1 VPEHNSTTDDL
12 SDVDAPHGVPPF
24 AEVERPRATVREG
37 LPSTYRMRADSHYID
52 HLESRQP
59 AGPDAW
65 LDPQA
70 IESPPHGD
78 DTTLGELVESI
89 KRHGILQ
96 PLLVQH
102 REGEYRLISGNKRR
116 RAAIIAGIRRV
127 PCVVHKVDDDEAK
140 ALASA
145 ANLRIAT
152 QQQPLT
158 ATQPALD
165 TTSDVAR
172 ALETLTV
179 YANLLSTGSSELS
192 RGLSADLIAA
202 ESWRAYC
209 VVETTRIAL
218 RGCMGSRKLVMP
230 RNVLDRVSR
239 SFAPEFRLRNV
250 AMEVEAQLHDDRM
263 VLADEPLLTVALSG
277 AVLATLA
284 LFDRNDRGLIKLSA
298 STSPA
303 GHLSFVIGQTTIS
316 VAETWASRAFDQDW
330 TDRPGGVS
338 VLASMLA
345 IRRIAEAFGANITA
359 ASVRR
364 GTSITLTMS
373 TV

>member
-12 SDVDAPHGVPPF
+12 SDVDAPRGVPPF
-24 AEVERPRATVREG
+24 ADVERPRAPVREG

-59 AGPDAW
+59 SGPDAW

-70 IESPPHGD
+70 IDSPSHGN

-102 REGEYRLISGNKRR
+102 RDGEYRLISGNKRR

-127 PCVVHKVDDDEAK
+127 PCVVHKVDDDEAR
-140 ALASA
+140 ALAAA

-152 QQQPLT
+152 PPPAT
-158 ATQPALD
+158 ATPDALD
-165 TTSDVAR
+165 TTPDVAR

-179 YANLLSTGSSELS
+179 YANLLSTPSSELS

-218 RGCMGSRKLVMP
+218 RGCQGSRKLVAP

-250 AMEVEAQLHDDRM
+250 AMEVEAQLQDDRM
-263 VLADEPLLTVALSG
+263 VLADEPLLVVAVSA
-277 AVLATLA
+277 AVIATLA
-284 LFDRNDRGLIKLSA
+284 LFDRNERGLIKLSA
-298 STSPA
+298 ATSPN
-303 GHLSFVIGQTTIS
+303 GHLSFVIAQTTIAVS
-316 VAETWASRAFDQDW
+316 ETWASRAFDQDW
-330 TDRPGGVS
+330 SDRPGGVS
-338 VLASMLA
+338 ALASMLA
-345 IRRIAEAFGANITA
+345 LRRIADGFGATVTA

-364 GTSITLTMS
+364 GTSVTLTMP